1 MSISFEQLKAEA
13 AKLSS
18 TERAELAAELLR
30 SLDPVDDD
38 ADPAEIE
45 RAWVLEAERR
55 LAEIE
60 RGDVQMIPGDES
72 VARIRQLLAGR
83 SSTR

>member
-1 MSISFEQLKAEA
+1 MSISFEQLKAAA

-18 TERAELAAELLR
+18 TERAELLH
-30 SLDPVDDD
+30 SLDPGDDD
-38 ADPAEIE
+38 ADPDEIE
-45 RAWVLEAERR
+45 QAVILEAERR

-60 RGDVQMIPGDES
+60 RGEAKLIPGDE
-72 VARIRQLLAGR
+72 VFTRIRERLAER